1 MFKIG
6 DTVIKN
12 PSKFSV
18 EHYMLTDSTRLA
30 NGDMTMDFIALK
42 RKFEFSYNALESK
55 QLAIILKAI
64 WEDIAT
70 NHSCFLN
77 LTIPTETGTEVI
89 VVYPGS
95 IPTNLH
101 RADSLNWVWKDV
113 TFSLI
118 ER

>member
-6 DTVIKN
+6 STVIKN
-12 PSKFSV
+12 PNKFSV
-18 EHYMLTDSTRLA
+18 EHYMITDSTRLA

-42 RKFEFSYNALESK
+42 RKFEFTYSSLESK
-55 QLAIILKAI
+55 EAAIIKKAL
-64 WEDIAT
+64 WTDIAVT
-70 NHSCFLN
+70 RNCFVV
-77 LTIPTETGTEVI
+77 LTIPTETGTEEI
-89 VVYPGS
+89 TVYPGA
-95 IPTNLH
+95 IPLPLH